1 MKQDDFDDKAFYHMT
16 RKADEIKKVAGR
28 GYTGRHNDDTPA
40 IVRWFIAA
48 YNHVLYEFGR
58 GESHGL

>member
-1 MKQDDFDDKAFYHMT
+1 MT